1 MRLLIT
7 AGPTREYIDDVRFLS
22 NASSGRMGF
31 ALAEAARD
39 LGHQVVLVCGPVAL
53 QPPAGCEFVPVETT
67 EEMRMACLEA
77 WPNCDGGIAAAA
89 VCDYRPRRRA
99 IGKLKKTG
107 GARLLELVETTDVLA
122 ELGQKKGMRFLVG
135 FALESQNARTNALRK
150 MRVKNCDAIV
160 LNHVSAINSDDN
172 EIELL
177 TSDGL
182 IRGLWQG
189 TKRDLGRRL
198 IEWITS
204 RFGSPSPDH
213 GSDAS

>member
-67 EEMRMACLEA
+67 EEMRMACLDA

-99 IGKLKKTG
+99 IGKLKKTRAVGSTAG
-107 GARLLELVETTDVLA
+107 GSSIE
-122 ELGQKKGMRFLVG
+122 
-135 FALESQNARTNALRK
+135 
-150 MRVKNCDAIV
+150 
-160 LNHVSAINSDDN
+160 VSRI
-172 EIELL
+172 L
-177 TSDGL
+177 
-182 IRGLWQG
+182 
-189 TKRDLGRRL
+189 
-198 IEWITS
+198 
-204 RFGSPSPDH
+204 
-213 GSDAS
+213 

>member
-39 LGHQVVLVCGPVAL
+39 LGHQVTLVCGPVAL
-53 QPPAGCEFVPVETT
+53 SPPAGCDFVPVETT
-67 EEMRMACLEA
+67 DEMHQACLAA
-77 WPNCDGGIAAAA
+77 WPECDGAIAAAA
-89 VCDYRPRRRA
+89 VCDYRPLRRST
-99 IGKLKKTG
+99 GKLKKTG
-107 GARLLELVETTDVLA
+107 QSLLLELVETTDVLA
-122 ELGQKKGMRFLVG
+122 ELGRQKGSRFLIG
-135 FALESQNARTNALRK
+135 FALESQDARPNALRK

-177 TSDGL
+177 TSDGML
-182 IRGLWQG
+182 RGSWHG
-189 TKRDLGRRL
+189 TKKEVGRRL
-198 IEWITS
+198 IEWIST
-204 RFGSPSPDH
+204 RFGSAPE
-213 GSDAS
+213 

>member
-39 LGHQVVLVCGPVAL
+39 LGHHVTLVCGPVAL
-53 QPPAGCEFVPVETT
+53 PPPDGLDFVIVETT
-67 EEMRMACLEA
+67 EEMRRACLDV
-77 WPNCDGGIAAAA
+77 WPHCDGAIAAAA

-99 IGKLKKTG
+99 TGKLKKTG
-107 GARLLELVETTDVLA
+107 NSRILELVETPDVLA
-122 ELGQKKGMRFLVG
+122 ELGREKGARFVIG
-135 FALESQNARTNALRK
+135 FALESQDARTNALRK

-160 LNHVSAINSDDN
+160 LNHVSAINADDN

-189 TKRDLGRRL
+189 TKKDLGRRL
-198 IEWITS
+198 IEWITL
-204 RFGSPSPDH
+204 RFGSPQTVH
-213 GSDAS
+213 GTGGR

>member
-39 LGHQVVLVCGPVAL
+39 LGHQVTLVCGPVAL
-53 QPPAGCEFVPVETT
+53 PPPAGCDFVPVETT
-67 EEMRMACLEA
+67 AEMHQACLAA
-77 WPNCDGGIAAAA
+77 WPQSDGAIAAAA
-89 VCDYRPRRRA
+89 VCDYRPRRRST
-99 IGKLKKTG
+99 GKLKKTG
-107 GARLLELVETTDVLA
+107 ESRLLELVETTDVLA
-122 ELGQKKGMRFLVG
+122 ELGRQKGTRFLVG
-135 FALESQNARTNALRK
+135 FALESQDARTNALRK

-177 TSDGL
+177 TSDGM

-189 TKRDLGRRL
+189 TKKELGRRL
-198 IEWITS
+198 IEWITA
-204 RFGSPSPDH
+204 RFGHSPD
-213 GSDAS
+213 

>member
-39 LGHQVVLVCGPVAL
+39 LGHQVTLVCGPVAL
-53 QPPAGCEFVPVETT
+53 TPPTGLDFVSVETT
-67 EEMRMACLEA
+67 EDLRRACLQV
-77 WPNCDGGIAAAA
+77 WSHCDGAIAAAA

-99 IGKLKKTG
+99 SGKLKKTG
-107 GARLLELVETTDVLA
+107 TSRFLELVETPDVLA
-122 ELGQKKGMRFLVG
+122 ELGRDKGDRFLIG
-135 FALESQNARTNALRK
+135 FALESQDARTNALRK

-160 LNHVSAINSDDN
+160 LNHVSAINADDN

-189 TKRDLGRRL
+189 TKRELGRRL
-198 IEWITS
+198 IEWITA
-204 RFGSPSPDH
+204 RFGPPESDH
-213 GSDAS
+213 GTDGR